1 MLNRGAKIDSNCPKC
16 KHKLTFT
23 VGQLQSGET
32 ITCQNPNCHLKLDTS
47 EAQKSLAELE
57 KSLKAFRKRVSK
69 TISIKFKL

>member
-1 MLNRGAKIDSNCPKC
+1 MLNKDAKIDTDCPNCKN
-16 KHKLTFT
+16 KLTFT
-23 VGQLQSGET
+23 VGQLQRGET
-32 ITCQNPNCHLKLDTS
+32 IICPNCHLKLDTS